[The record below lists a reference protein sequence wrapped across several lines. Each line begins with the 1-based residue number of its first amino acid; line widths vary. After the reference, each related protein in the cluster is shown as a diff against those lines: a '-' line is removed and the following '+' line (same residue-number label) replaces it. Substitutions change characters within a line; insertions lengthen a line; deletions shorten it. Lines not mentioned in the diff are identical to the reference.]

1 METLFIVIIATGIMI
16 NYLILRSRINDLEE
30 RIDVLEHIIYSNGE

>member
-30 RIDVLEHIIYSNGE
+30 RIDVLEHIIYSDGE